1 MGTVFHRTPGL
12 HESIL
17 AALRDEPIN
26 LLIAIGFDQDPS
38 RLGAVRPHIRVE
50 PTLPQAALLPRCAL
64 LVTHGGFNSV
74 KEALAAGVPMVICP
88 IAGDQPYRAK
98 RCEAWRGPHHHPKRP
113 AAKSHP
119 RRRTR
124 SPLELQLPRQRRPDP
139 RRDRSPPTGQCRCRD
154 PRAASDNAQIARLHL
169 AGAPTK
175 RLRHGRPGSFA
186 TSAKKHSPVTDF
198 SLPTHC
204 DSPPRGRLRA
214 TPATASPRRR
224 APRSTRPRLAK
235 WTRRTSVVV
244 ESRRSRFAGAS
255 EKLPP
260 GEPPTACWSLRG
272 AAPATTP
279 SMLAFASQA
288 IGRGGPWPASPF
300 HALQHS
306 ECEVGRLTTAS
317 QARRTR
323 RLLLR
328 APTASA
334 VSLSAYAVGSDA
346 VAQARVQLAS
356 QGHKGGTLAIAP
368 RPRAP
373 RRARD
378 RRSRRSRRGT
388 TAS

>member
-154 PRAASDNAQIARLHL
+154 ARAASDNAQIARLHL

-204 DSPPRGRLRA
+204 DSPPRGRLGRRRLPHPHDGGRLGP
-214 TPATASPRRR
+214 PAPDLRNGRDAQALSSNRDALASPAQARNCRPGSRRLLAGHCG
-224 APRSTRPRLAK
+224 APRQQPPRPCSPSPPK
-235 WTRRTSVVV
+235 
-244 ESRRSRFAGAS
+244 RSG
-255 EKLPP
+255 
-260 GEPPTACWSLRG
+260 G
-272 AAPATTP
+272 
-279 SMLAFASQA
+279 
-288 IGRGGPWPASPF
+288 GGPWPASPF